1 MEPYMTG
8 ESGSGNQIEQYAEK
22 IQGIRSEISKVIIGQ
37 EEMINL
43 MIYTLFSKGHLLLEG
58 VPGLAK
64 SLAVETFAKVIG
76 GSFRRF
82 QFTPDKMP
90 SDITG
95 TMVYNEK
102 EKKFDYYFG
111 PVFCNIFLADEINR
125 ASPKVQ
131 SALLQAMQEREVTVE
146 CMKYVLPNPFM
157 VLATQNPIEQIG
169 TYPLAESQVDRFMV
183 KYDVGYP
190 SKDEETELIQRKNS
204 NFEEMKADVRTVMAP
219 EDIVKIQ
226 KLIHDNVRVTE
237 KVMEY
242 IINICIATRPPD
254 TYKNQQNENEI
265 HGYIRLGAS
274 PRATESLL
282 ALAKSLAFSEGRTFV
297 NFDDV
302 NHCAV
307 HVLRHRIL
315 LNSNAISKQITS
327 EMIVDTILRSI
338 NPYSQTL

>member
-1 MEPYMTG
+1 MNAPLA
-8 ESGSGNQIEQYAEK
+8 ESAVTNYFEK
-22 IQGIRSEISKVIIGQ
+22 IRAIKSEIGKVIIGQ
-37 EEMINL
+37 EEMVGL
-43 MIYTLFSKGHLLLEG
+43 MVHTLLAKGHILLEG

-76 GSFRRF
+76 GRFNRF

-95 TMVYNEK
+95 TMIYNAA
-102 EKKFDYYFG
+102 EKKFDYYYG
-111 PVFCNIFLADEINR
+111 PIFCNVFLADEINR

-131 SALLQAMQEREVTVE
+131 SALLQAMQEREVAVE
-146 CMKYVLPNPFM
+146 CMTYRIPTPFI

-190 SKDEETELIQRKNS
+190 NRQEETELIYRKNS
-204 NFEEMKADVRTVMAP
+204 NFEDLKTGVRQL
-219 EDIVKIQ
+219 VKLEEILEIQ
-226 KLIHDNVRVTE
+226 KLIHNSVRVGR

-242 IINICIATRPPD
+242 IINVCVTTRPAA
-254 TYKNQQNENEI
+254 TYGGGGADAEF
-265 HGYIRLGAS
+265 HRYVRLGAS

-282 ALAKSLAFSEGRTFV
+282 ALAKAYAFCQSRDFV
-297 NFDDV
+297 GFDDV
-302 NHCAV
+302 NACAP

-315 LNSNAISKQITS
+315 LNSAALSNQISADWIID
-327 EMIVDTILRSI
+327 EILKTVQA
-338 NPYSQTL
+338 Y

>member
-1 MEPYMTG
+1 MQDSRAAGGATTELFD
-8 ESGSGNQIEQYAEK
+8 QYAHK
-22 IQGIRSEISKVIIGQ
+22 IQQVKAEIAKVVIGQ
-37 EEMINL
+37 EEMVSL
-43 MIYTLFSKGHLLLEG
+43 MIYTHLSKGHILLEG

-76 GSFRRF
+76 GNFKRF

-95 TMVYNEK
+95 TMVWNEK
-102 EKKFDYYFG
+102 DRKFEFYYG
-111 PVFCNIFLADEINR
+111 PIFCNIFLADEINR

-131 SALLQAMQEREVTVE
+131 SALLQAMQEKEVTIE
-146 CMKYVLPNPFM
+146 CMRYDIPHPFM

-190 SKDEETELIQRKNS
+190 QKDEEFELILRKNS
-204 NFEEMKADVRTVMAP
+204 NFDQLKADIKTVLTLD
-219 EDIVKIQ
+219 DITAIQ
-226 KLIHDNVRVTE
+226 QLIHEQVRVSP
-237 KVMEY
+237 KVMSY
-242 IINICIATRPPD
+242 ILNICIATRPRD
-254 TYKNQQNENEI
+254 TYTAQKLTSDI
-265 HGYIRLGAS
+265 HQYIRLGAS

-282 ALAKSLAFSEGRTFV
+282 ALAKSFAFSQHRDFV

-302 NHCAV
+302 TTCAV

-315 LNSNAISKQITS
+315 LNSTALSQQISADMLVQ
-327 EMIVDTILRSI
+327 EILKI
-338 NPYSQTL
+338 IQPY